1 MKFTLFA
8 IMATTAAAARPQLS
22 LQVRDG
28 NFDGLDGLDPSLT
41 WSSSTTS
48 GDYDLEV
55 GVDVAARPTAD
66 IASLPRSAWGKAS
79 RSFGAWGVSARA
91 DIERENMDNAA
102 IEVNAANEG
111 DDLSFK
117 LFANAGSA
125 GGSLNNI
132 EATKGFTSGDARVT
146 INPRMDMSTRDV
158 DATIT
163 WDAGNTAVSLEA
175 NRAAQ
180 SIKVTQQV
188 SDRTEVSVDANK
200 DEQTFTV
207 AQQID
212 DQNKVTPS
220 FGLRSGKVS
229 VAWERDLGDDNSLTT
244 TVKPDD
250 AIDMEWKDSAWTA
263 NINMPISGTNIDGA
277 NISVKRDVNF

>member
-1 MKFTLFA
+1 M
-8 IMATTAAAARPQLS
+8 
-22 LQVRDG
+22 
-28 NFDGLDGLDPSLT
+28 LT
-41 WSSSTTS
+41 IS
-48 GDYDLEV
+48 
-55 GVDVAARPTAD
+55 
-66 IASLPRSAWGKAS
+66 
-79 RSFGAWGVSARA
+79 
-91 DIERENMDNAA
+91 
-102 IEVNAANEG
+102 
-111 DDLSFK
+111 
-117 LFANAGSA
+117 
-125 GGSLNNI
+125 
-132 EATKGFTSGDARVT
+132 
-146 INPRMDMSTRDV
+146 
-158 DATIT
+158 
-163 WDAGNTAVSLEA
+163 NTFFLIKA